1 MNGFSEPVSNHGA
14 WEYLLDE
21 GTVLWAPALYR
32 IYDVSPEEFEPSS
45 ETIAQLIQPEDRDDF
60 ARIVADAIAAKA
72 PFAYQHRILLPTG
85 GERVVLTR
93 GAYLED
99 AAGSPRLVGTTQDVT
114 GRTGE
119 QERLWHLA
127 NHDSLSGLFNRRRFM
142 EELTREVAFAQRR
155 REASAVL
162 MLDLD
167 RFKDVNDSLGH
178 MAGDDV
184 LARVAELLRNR
195 LRTTDTL
202 ARLGGDE
209 FAVVLP
215 GCTIHQAKGVAVE
228 ILDTLTRYATVRIA
242 GMERPLTASIGI
254 ATFGPDRERTA
265 DELMI
270 EADLAM
276 YRAKAGGRAAIEVF
290 DAEMSA
296 ELAARLSTEGELR
309 NALRRE
315 ELRVEYQPIVSLRDG
330 KTIGCEAL
338 VRWDH
343 PKRGRVGPDEFI
355 GIAEETGLIDEIGA
369 FVLNVACR
377 QAAEWRRQGR
387 HLYVSVNVS
396 PRQLIAGD
404 MVWEV
409 ARALEESGLPA
420 PLLCLEVTENSLLAD
435 SSPLVG
441 AMRQLKRLGV
451 RMALDDFGG
460 GASSLGLLRVLPLD
474 QIKIDRMFVEGI
486 ADQPDDRA
494 IVAAVLSMA
503 AELGMRV
510 VAEGI
515 ETEHQQG
522 ELRDLGCE
530 YGQGFLYAR
539 PARAGDLDLDGHS
552 ATVGAGAGTPPVIH
566 AA

>member
-14 WEYLLDE
+14 WEYAP
-21 GTVLWAPALYR
+21 GTGKVQWAPALYR
-32 IYDVSPEEFEPSS
+32 IHGVSPEEFEPSRDAIR
-45 ETIAQLIQPEDRDDF
+45 ELIHPDDRKDF
-60 ARIVADAIAAKA
+60 VRIVADAIEARA
-72 PFAYQHRILLPTG
+72 PFAYQHRIVLPEG
-85 GERVVLTR
+85 GERIVLVR

-99 AAGSPRLVGTTQDVT
+99 AEGTPRLIGTTQDVT
-114 GRTGE
+114 GRPGDE
-119 QERLWHLA
+119 ERLWHLA

-142 EELTREVAFAQRR
+142 EELTREVGFAERR
-155 REASAVL
+155 REAGAVL

-178 MAGDDV
+178 MAGDSV
-184 LARVAELLRNR
+184 LARVAEQLRNR
-195 LRTTDTL
+195 LRATDTL

-209 FAVVLP
+209 FAIVLP
-215 GCTIHQAKGVAVE
+215 GCTMHQAKGVATE
-228 ILDTLTRYATVRIA
+228 ILDTLKRYATVRIG
-242 GMERPLTASIGI
+242 GMKRGLTASIGI
-254 ATFGPDRERTA
+254 APFGPDRDHTA

-270 EADLAM
+270 QADLAM
-276 YRAKAGGRAAIEVF
+276 YRAKAGDGSAIVVF
-290 DAEMSA
+290 DEEMSA
-296 ELAARLSTEGELR
+296 ELAARMNTEGELR
-309 NALRRE
+309 YALSRG
-315 ELRVEYQPIVSLRDG
+315 ELRVVYQPIVSLADG
-330 KTIGCEAL
+330 TTIGCEAL

-343 PKRGRVGPDEFI
+343 PERGLVGPGEFI
-355 GIAEETGLIDEIGA
+355 GIAEETGLIDEVGA
-369 FVLNVACR
+369 FVLNAACR
-377 QAAEWRRQGR
+377 QAAEWRRQGY

-396 PRQLIAGD
+396 PRQLIAGE
-404 MVWEV
+404 MAWEV
-409 ARALEESGLPA
+409 ARALKDSGLPA
-420 PLLCLEVTENSLLAD
+420 ALLCLEVTENSLLAD

-503 AELGMRV
+503 GELGMTV

-522 ELRDLGCE
+522 QLRDLGCE
-530 YGQGFLYAR
+530 YAQGFLYAR
-539 PARAGDLDLDGHS
+539 PTRPADLDLEDRSGLGHLS
-552 ATVGAGAGTPPVIH
+552 PLPAST
-566 AA
+566 

>member
-1 MNGFSEPVSNHGA
+1 
-14 WEYLLDE
+14 
-21 GTVLWAPALYR
+21 VL
-32 IYDVSPEEFEPSS
+32 S
-45 ETIAQLIQPEDRDDF
+45 
-60 ARIVADAIAAKA
+60 
-72 PFAYQHRILLPTG
+72 
-85 GERVVLTR
+85 
-93 GAYLED
+93 
-99 AAGSPRLVGTTQDVT
+99 
-114 GRTGE
+114 
-119 QERLWHLA
+119 
-127 NHDSLSGLFNRRRFM
+127 
-142 EELTREVAFAQRR
+142 
-155 REASAVL
+155 
-162 MLDLD
+162 
-167 RFKDVNDSLGH
+167 
-178 MAGDDV
+178 
-184 LARVAELLRNR
+184 
-195 LRTTDTL
+195 
-202 ARLGGDE
+202 
-209 FAVVLP
+209 
-215 GCTIHQAKGVAVE
+215 
-228 ILDTLTRYATVRIA
+228 
-242 GMERPLTASIGI
+242 
-254 ATFGPDRERTA
+254 
-265 DELMI
+265 
-270 EADLAM
+270 
-276 YRAKAGGRAAIEVF
+276 RAAIEVF